1 MLIKENTKRIFFQ
14 IISCFFFALLG
25 LQIKLISKDINVE
38 SIVFYRSALGS
49 LIILIIFF
57 FSKQKFSALV
67 KFKNFKVMFLR
78 SIFGTTAMYCG
89 YKALT
94 YITLSQATTISFTKV
109 FFTILLSYIFFNE
122 KNLKKTFIPVIIG
135 FFGVYL
141 IADPKNLE
149 NNLGIYLNLLS
160 ALAVSCGI
168 LSLVYLSRRES
179 TLGILFY
186 NSFIS
191 SIIYTGIFYQNID
204 YELAKVLWPCLLLTF
219 TAILGQYFNTESYKY
234 HETSKIV
241 LISYSRILFA
251 VIFGFLFLDEL
262 LTIKDIVGFFII
274 VTTSILVSKIK
285 NKRD

>member
-1 MLIKENTKRIFFQ
+1 MIDKT
-14 IISCFFFALLG
+14 
-25 LQIKLISKDINVE
+25 D
-38 SIVFYRSALGS
+38 
-49 LIILIIFF
+49 
-57 FSKQKFSALV
+57 
-67 KFKNFKVMFLR
+67 
-78 SIFGTTAMYCG
+78 
-89 YKALT
+89 
-94 YITLSQATTISFTKV
+94 
-109 FFTILLSYIFFNE
+109 E
-122 KNLKKTFIPVIIG
+122 KNLKNTFIPVIIG

-191 SIIYTGIFYQNID
+191 SIIYTGLFYQNID

>member
-1 MLIKENTKRIFFQ
+1 MLKKENTKRIFFQ
-14 IISCFFFALLG
+14 IISCFFFSLLG

-49 LIILIIFF
+49 IIILLIIFF
-57 FSKQKFSALV
+57 SKKKISTLV
-67 KFKNFKVMFLR
+67 EFKNFKVVFLR
-78 SIFGTTAMYCG
+78 SIFGTTAMYFG

-109 FFTILLSYIFFNE
+109 FFTIVLSYFFLNE
-122 KNLKKTFIPVIIG
+122 KNIKKTFIFVIIG

-141 IADPKNLE
+141 IADPENLE
-149 NNLGIYLNLLS
+149 NNIGIYLNLLS
-160 ALAVSCGI
+160 AFAVSCGI
-168 LSLVYLSRRES
+168 LSLVYLSKRES

-191 SIIYTGIFYQNID
+191 SIIYIGIFYQNID
-204 YELAKVLWPCLLLTF
+204 YELAKVLWPCLLLTL

-234 HETSKIV
+234 NETSKIV
-241 LISYSRILFA
+241 LISYSRIVFA
-251 VIFGFLFLDEL
+251 VMLGFLFLDEV
-262 LTIKDIVGFFII
+262 LTIKDIVGFCII

-285 NKRD
+285 DKKN

>member
-1 MLIKENTKRIFFQ
+1 MLKKENTKRIFFQ
-14 IISCFFFALLG
+14 IISCFFFSLLG

-49 LIILIIFF
+49 IIILLIIFF
-57 FSKQKFSALV
+57 SKKKISTLV
-67 KFKNFKVMFLR
+67 EFKNFKVVFLR
-78 SIFGTTAMYCG
+78 SIFGTTAMYFG

-109 FFTILLSYIFFNE
+109 FFTIVLSYFFLNE
-122 KNLKKTFIPVIIG
+122 KNIKKTFIFVIIG

-141 IADPKNLE
+141 IADPENLE
-149 NNLGIYLNLLS
+149 NNIGIYLNLLS
-160 ALAVSCGI
+160 AFAVSCGI
-168 LSLVYLSRRES
+168 LSLVYLSKRES

-191 SIIYTGIFYQNID
+191 SIIYIGIFYQNID
-204 YELAKVLWPCLLLTF
+204 YELAKVLWPCLLLTL

-234 HETSKIV
+234 NETSKIV
-241 LISYSRILFA
+241 LISYSRIVFA
-251 VIFGFLFLDEL
+251 VILGFLFLDEV
-262 LTIKDIVGFFII
+262 LTIKDIVGFCII

-285 NKRD
+285 DKKN